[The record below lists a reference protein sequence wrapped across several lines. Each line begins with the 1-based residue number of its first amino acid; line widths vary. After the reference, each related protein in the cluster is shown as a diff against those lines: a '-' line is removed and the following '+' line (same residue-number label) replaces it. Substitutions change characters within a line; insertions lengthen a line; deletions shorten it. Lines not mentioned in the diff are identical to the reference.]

1 MIFTYTNE
9 LYHHG
14 IKGQKWGV
22 RRFQRKDGTRT
33 AAGKKR
39 QRELQSNNSDKKK
52 INKGLTDGQK
62 KAIKIGAIAVGTA
75 LAAYGAY
82 RLYKSGELDELIQN
96 GKNLLKDKNIDVT
109 TEINPERPKP
119 QRPKPKEVLDKCT
132 KIFGKDTVSF
142 KPLVDESAMES
153 YYNNMAKDL
162 SLNADQQTALK
173 SYVGNGF
180 RDINLL
186 LREGHVGLYTDD
198 INAVSKSVDN
208 ITEAIKGS
216 KIKDNIIT
224 HRGTGKNLNELFG
237 LPSDTPITKE
247 NIEQFKGFRF
257 KDKAFGSSSLDL
269 VSANN
274 FSKSKGVVEHIFMP
288 KGSKAL
294 SVAGISPWS
303 SEYEVLIQ
311 RDTTFSLKDA
321 LFDSDGNI
329 TDIFIEIVDQI
340 K

>member
-1 MIFTYTNE
+1 MYTNE

-39 QRELQSNNSDKKK
+39 QRELQSDNSDKKK

-96 GKNLLKDKNIDVT
+96 GKNLLKDT
-109 TEINPERPKP
+109 
-119 QRPKPKEVLDKCT
+119 EVLYKCT
-132 KIFGKDTVSF
+132 KNFGNDAVSF
-142 KPLVDESAMES
+142 KPVVDKSAMYN
-153 YYNNMAKDL
+153 YYDNMTNDL
-162 SLNADQQTALK
+162 SLNADQRTAIK
-173 SYVGNGF
+173 NYVRNGF
-180 RDINLL
+180 SDINTF
-186 LREGHVGLYTDD
+186 LREGHVGIYTDD
-198 INAVSKSVDN
+198 VNTVSKYVDN

-237 LPSDTPITKE
+237 LTSDTPITKE

-269 VSANN
+269 VAANN
-274 FSKSKGVVEHIFMP
+274 FGKSKGVVEHIFVP
-288 KGSKAL
+288 KGSQAL
-294 SVAGISPWS
+294 SVAGISPWA

-311 RDTTFSLKDA
+311 RGTTFSLKDA
-321 LFDSDGNI
+321 LFDRDGNI

>member
-1 MIFTYTNE
+1 MYTNE
-9 LYHHG
+9 IYHHG

-39 QRELQSNNSDKKK
+39 QRELQSDNSDKKK

-119 QRPKPKEVLDKCT
+119 KEVLNKCT
-132 KIFGKDTVSF
+132 KIFGKDAVSF
-142 KPLVDESAMES
+142 KPVVDKSAMYN
-153 YYNNMAKDL
+153 YYDNMTNDL

-173 SYVGNGF
+173 SYVRNGF
-180 RDINLL
+180 SDINTF
-186 LREGHVGLYTDD
+186 LREGHVGIYTDD
-198 INAVSKSVDN
+198 VNTVSKSVDN

-269 VSANN
+269 VAANN
-274 FSKSKGVVEHIFMP
+274 FSKSKGVVEHIFVP
-288 KGSKAL
+288 KGSQAL
-294 SVAGISPWS
+294 SLAGISPWA

-321 LFDSDGNI
+321 LFDRDGNI

>member
-1 MIFTYTNE
+1 MEVIFTYTNE

-14 IKGQKWGV
+14 IKGQRWGV

-39 QRELQSNNSDKKK
+39 QRELQSDNSDKKK

-96 GKNLLKDKNIDVT
+96 GKNLLKDT
-109 TEINPERPKP
+109 
-119 QRPKPKEVLDKCT
+119 EVLHKCA
-132 KIFGKDTVSF
+132 KNFGNDAVSF
-142 KPLVDESAMES
+142 KPVVDKSAMYS
-153 YYNNMAKDL
+153 YYDNMTNDL
-162 SLNADQQTALK
+162 SLNADQRTAIK
-173 SYVGNGF
+173 SYVRNGF
-180 RDINLL
+180 SDINTL
-186 LREGHVGLYTDD
+186 LREGHVGIYTDD
-198 INAVSKSVDN
+198 VNAVSKSVDN

-237 LPSDTPITKE
+237 LTSDTPITKE
-247 NIEQFKGFRF
+247 NIKQFIGFRF

-274 FSKSKGVVEHIFMP
+274 FGKSKGVVEHIFVP
-288 KGSKAL
+288 KGSQAL
-294 SVAGISPWS
+294 SVAGISPWA

-311 RDTTFSLKDA
+311 RGTTFCLKGA
-321 LFDSDGNI
+321 LFDRDGNI